1 MKFKQLIK
9 LYESE
14 QAGPPYTRRTR
25 YGETIYY
32 KDPEHKIMHRTEKDP
47 RTGLTL
53 PAYIRD
59 DGTKWWMIDNEL
71 HRDEKDPRTGLSLP
85 AVETSDGITSW
96 WQNDQQHRLD
106 GPAVELPNGTEQW
119 YINGIE
125 LSPKEIEEQKQKIAL
140 NNRVKT
146 STDNPISGIIADL
159 LNI

>member
-14 QAGPPYTRRTR
+14 QAGPPYIIRTR
-25 YGETIYY
+25 HGETIYY

-53 PAYIRD
+53 PAYIKD
-59 DGTKWWMIDNEL
+59 SGTKWWMVDDKI
-71 HRDEKDPRTGLSLP
+71 HRDEKNPRTGLSLP
-85 AVETSDGITSW
+85 AVVTSDGITSW
-96 WQNDQQHRLD
+96 HKNGKLDRTD
-106 GPAVELPNGTEQW
+106 GPAIVWENGDEEW
-119 YINGIE
+119 YINDIE

-140 NNRVKT
+140 NKRVKT

>member
-53 PAYIRD
+53 PAYIKD
-59 DGTKWWMIDNEL
+59 SGTKWWMIDNKL
-71 HRDEKDPRTGLSLP
+71 HRDEKNPRTGLSLP

-96 WQNDQQHRLD
+96 YKNNTLHRLD
-106 GPAVELPNGTEQW
+106 GPAIELSNGTEEW

-140 NNRVKT
+140 NNRVT
-146 STDNPISGIIADL
+146 SDTDNAIGGLFDEL
-159 LNI
+159 H

>member
-53 PAYIRD
+53 PAYIKD
-59 DGTKWWMIDNEL
+59 SGTKWWMIDNKI

-85 AVETSDGITSW
+85 AVVTSDGIKSW
-96 WQNDQQHRLD
+96 WERNTQHRDD
-106 GPAVELPNGTEQW
+106 GPAIEYPNGTEQW
-119 YINGIE
+119 FINGIE

-140 NNRVKT
+140 DKQIT
-146 STDNPISGIIADL
+146 SDENNPIGDIWSTL
-159 LNI
+159 

>member
-9 LYESE
+9 LYESK
-14 QAGPPYTRRTR
+14 QAGPPYIRRTR

-53 PAYIRD
+53 PAYIQD
-59 DGTKWWMIDNEL
+59 SGTKWWMFDNKI
-71 HRDEKDPRTGLSLP
+71 HRDEKNPRTGLSLP
-85 AVETSDGITSW
+85 AVETSGGIKSW
-96 WQNDQQHRLD
+96 YKGGLRHRED
-106 GPAVELPNGTEQW
+106 GPAIELSNGTEHW

-140 NNRVKT
+140 NNRVKSDT
-146 STDNPISGIIADL
+146 GNAIGGLFDEL
-159 LNI
+159 H

>member
-53 PAYIRD
+53 PAYIKD
-59 DGTKWWMIDNEL
+59 SGTKWWMVDNKL
-71 HRDEKDPRTGLSLP
+71 HRDEKNPRTGLSLP
-85 AVETSDGITSW
+85 AVETSDGIKSW
-96 WQNDQQHRLD
+96 YKNNTQHRLD
-106 GPAVELPNGTEQW
+106 GPAVELSNGTELW

-140 NNRVKT
+140 NNRVKSDT
-146 STDNPISGIIADL
+146 GNAIGGLFDEL
-159 LNI
+159 H

>member
-53 PAYIRD
+53 PAYIKD
-59 DGTKWWMIDNEL
+59 SGTKWWMIDNKL
-71 HRDEKDPRTGLSLP
+71 HRDEKNPRTGLSLP
-85 AVETSDGITSW
+85 AVETSDGIKSW
-96 WQNDQQHRLD
+96 YKNNTQHRLD
-106 GPAVELPNGTEQW
+106 GPAIELSNGTEQW
-119 YINGIE
+119 FINGIE

-140 NNRVKT
+140 NNRVKSDT
-146 STDNPISGIIADL
+146 GNAIGGLFDEL
-159 LNI
+159 H